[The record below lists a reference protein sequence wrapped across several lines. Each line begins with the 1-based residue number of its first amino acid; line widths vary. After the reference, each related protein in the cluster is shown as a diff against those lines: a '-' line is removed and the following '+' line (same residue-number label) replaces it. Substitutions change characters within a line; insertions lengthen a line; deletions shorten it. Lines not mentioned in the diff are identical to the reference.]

1 MKTFLLF
8 CYFLFTAFLSNAQII
23 AGPMLGPVE
32 LRDAGIWIEVA
43 PTVKSVQLV
52 YNRKGQAKKTVVH
65 YRGELGKDF
74 NPLSFQLGG
83 LDVATTYEYSF
94 VIDGKPAQQRG
105 SFTTKDLWQWRK
117 PAPNFSFLTGSCA
130 YFNEP
135 EYDRPGTPYGGDSS
149 IFESM
154 AREKAAFML
163 WLGDNW
169 YTREADYY
177 SKWGLW
183 YRAHHDRSIP
193 VLQNFLKTMPHLAV
207 WDDHD
212 YGPNDIGKNY
222 VLKEE
227 SRKVFQHYWL
237 NKSYGLN
244 GEGIFTQY
252 THGDVDF
259 FMLDDRWWRSADSMK
274 DSVNGGPNPDKHMFG
289 QQQMDWLKNSLL
301 YSDATFKIVVTG
313 SQVLNP
319 VSRYD
324 KLLRF
329 PAEYNDLM
337 QFLQQYRIDGV
348 VFLNGDRHHSEIIR
362 VARPGTYPLYDITCS
377 PLTSGT
383 HDFAPEEKDNP
394 YRVFALPGKQNYT
407 RFTISGVK
415 GQRKLTTQF
424 LGVKGEPLGQWSVLE
439 GELKTRE

>member
-1 MKTFLLF
+1 M
-8 CYFLFTAFLSNAQII
+8 
-23 AGPMLGPVE
+23 
-32 LRDAGIWIEVA
+32 
-43 PTVKSVQLV
+43 
-52 YNRKGQAKKTVVH
+52 
-65 YRGELGKDF
+65 
-74 NPLSFQLGG
+74 
-83 LDVATTYEYSF
+83 
-94 VIDGKPAQQRG
+94 
-105 SFTTKDLWQWRK
+105 
-117 PAPNFSFLTGSCA
+117 TG
-130 YFNEP
+130 
-135 EYDRPGTPYGGDSS
+135 R
-149 IFESM
+149 
-154 AREKAAFML
+154 ARLML

-183 YRAHHDRSIP
+183 YRAHHDRRMP
-193 VLQNFLKTMPHLAV
+193 VLQNFLKAMPHLAI

-212 YGPNDIGKNY
+212 YGPNDIGKHY

-252 THGDVDF
+252 THSDVDL
-259 FMLDDRWWRSADSMK
+259 FMLDDRWWRSADGMK
-274 DSVNGGPNPDKHMFG
+274 DSINGVPNPDKRMFG

-319 VSRYD
+319 VSEFD

-329 PAEYNDLM
+329 PVEYNDLM
-337 QFLQQYRIDGV
+337 QFLEQYRINGV

-362 VARPGTYPLYDITCS
+362 LNRAGTYPLYDITCS

-383 HDFAPEEKDNP
+383 HDFAPAEQNNP
-394 YRVFALPGKQNYT
+394 YRVFGLPGKQNYT
-407 RFTISGVK
+407 RFTISGAK

-424 LGVKGEPLGQWSVLE
+424 LGIKGEPLGQWSVTE
-439 GELKTRE
+439 PELKTPE